1 MLINRVMK
9 KYKFTPNIWLTFYLE
24 NEFCVG
30 RTIIDNDIEIVACV
44 SENGELKM
52 IPYSKIRNQKQLKLL
67 KDLKFTDYNYEKR
80 DIDFNTNT
88 N

>member
-1 MLINRVMK
+1 MK

-30 RTIIDNDIEIVACV
+30 RTIIDSDIEIVAYV
-44 SENGELKM
+44 TENGNLKM
-52 IPYSKIRNQKQLKLL
+52 IPYSKISNQKQLKLL
-67 KDLKFTDYNYEKR
+67 KDLRFTNYNSENR
-80 DIDFNTNT
+80 DIDFETNT